1 MIELILIAVLGVAVL
16 IGAVSGLVK
25 GYAKTSFWGGTV
37 LLALLIERLVGSGI
51 KKENSVVF
59 AIVVIIAAIASL
71 LVLTALF
78 ALLRKIMARRISA
91 RRTLSEYRNHDELE
105 ENETL
110 ILNALDNNDKKE
122 YKKLRK
128 KRKKIKT
135 KSGVWGVLN
144 RVFGA
149 LFGALNAFVGA
160 FAAVAFIVLFVEIS
174 QISQVAELF
183 ESFLVSDIWANML
196 GKIALDM
203 LTISVLSLAIRS
215 GYKSGISSLL
225 STVIVIGLIVVC
237 AFASWN
243 LASGE
248 AMQGMV
254 SGLEEGMLGA
264 LPDMLGDLRHNIAT
278 VITAVILFLL
288 SLIVIIIVAIF
299 LPKFVDK
306 FRENKV
312 FGAVDGVFGAIVF
325 TAFIFGL
332 LLVFGGVAYTLNDL
346 SIMES
351 LNKYMANSYFADCL
365 YSCNPLGSVFANL
378 PLRGWFGGTAN

>member
-37 LLALLIERLVGSGI
+37 LLALLIERLIGSGI
-51 KKENSVVF
+51 TKDSGGF
-59 AIVVIIAAIASL
+59 AIAVIIATIASL
-71 LVLTALF
+71 LVLSALF
-78 ALLRKIMARRISA
+78 ASLRGVMERKMRA
-91 RRTLSEYRNHDELE
+91 RRTLSEYRNHDSLE

-110 ILNALDNNDKKE
+110 ILNALDNDDKKE

-128 KRKKIKT
+128 ERKKIKIKT
-135 KSGVWGVLN
+135 GVWGVLN

-174 QISQVAELF
+174 QISQVTAVF
-183 ESFLVSDIWANML
+183 ESFLVSGVWANML
-196 GKIALDM
+196 GKVALDI

-225 STVIVIGLIVVC
+225 STVIVIGLVVIC

-248 AMQGMV
+248 AMAGMV
-254 SGLEEGMLGA
+254 EGLENSLLSALPEMLGG
-264 LPDMLGDLRHNIAT
+264 MKHTIAT
-278 VITAVILFLL
+278 VVTAVILFLL

-299 LPKFVDK
+299 LPKLVDK
-306 FRENKV
+306 FKENKV

-325 TAFIFGL
+325 TVFIFGL
-332 LLVFGGVAYTLNDL
+332 LLAFGGVAYTLSDL
-346 SIMES
+346 PVMAK
-351 LNKYMANSYFADCL
+351 LNEYMDKSFFADCL
-365 YSCNPLGSVFANL
+365 YSCNPLESVFANL
-378 PLRGWFGGTAN
+378 PLRSWFGGAAN